1 MSSCCFDSIPSFP
14 YAYCLDHF
22 VSRETDVLSWDFSM
36 NEMAK
41 DPAVFEAYLRQA
53 LHQLPKRPMIIMVD
67 NNPLRTKMLEKYV
80 QMGLL
85 DGALTVAKAD
95 SVIDATLLQ
104 KPDEQKPRGLQ
115 QWDEFGAPARCPGKG
130 SWHPKRKEHEFMGWM
145 IAMHFV
151 KALEKVHEIQQESP
165 TSWQNHYAHA
175 EDKGMV
181 TFPDPISNPPAGND
195 ASVTEI
201 LFGHK
206 TGTNEYQMKQVS
218 CRTNFLPATDHEKVL
233 QSLVVTGINKRAT
246 ADNIMDERSDEYYR
260 EGWVLDVS
268 QVERDTKRKV
278 EQCGGLGYIDMKIAL
293 YGIPESG
300 TLGLF
305 LPYEAED
312 HDHDHDMTSTEHT
325 DAQHWF
331 DGVIICEANDK
342 RPKEACQLDHDIEY
356 VVGAVKV
363 ESVSQVQGAGEYLK
377 RRTCVS
383 VGVPKGAK
391 VNRRQILSGDGTT
404 KESVGIDVQIT
415 AKNKV
420 TRSDGAC
427 CISHVV
433 WEQH

>member
-1 MSSCCFDSIPSFP
+1 
-14 YAYCLDHF
+14 
-22 VSRETDVLSWDFSM
+22 
-36 NEMAK
+36 
-41 DPAVFEAYLRQA
+41 
-53 LHQLPKRPMIIMVD
+53 
-67 NNPLRTKMLEKYV
+67 
-80 QMGLL
+80 
-85 DGALTVAKAD
+85 
-95 SVIDATLLQ
+95 
-104 KPDEQKPRGLQ
+104 
-115 QWDEFGAPARCPGKG
+115 
-130 SWHPKRKEHEFMGWM
+130 
-145 IAMHFV
+145 
-151 KALEKVHEIQQESP
+151 
-165 TSWQNHYAHA
+165 
-175 EDKGMV
+175 
-181 TFPDPISNPPAGND
+181 
-195 ASVTEI
+195 
-201 LFGHK
+201 
-206 TGTNEYQMKQVS
+206 
-218 CRTNFLPATDHEKVL
+218 
-233 QSLVVTGINKRAT
+233 
-246 ADNIMDERSDEYYR
+246 
-260 EGWVLDVS
+260 
-268 QVERDTKRKV
+268 VERDTKRKV